1 MELKIVLLDFLH
13 CGVPSMQLSNP
24 PTAGTQQP
32 SVDFI
37 LLQAGIAM

>member
-1 MELKIVLLDFLH
+1 MELKIVLLDSLH
-13 CGVPSMQLSNP
+13 CGVPSTQLSNP

-37 LLQAGIAM
+37 LFQAGIAM